1 MPSEPSDGI
10 FNRPPFTG
18 AGRAWKYPN
27 RHSRQYRNL
36 ETRHSRQYRNLE
48 TRHSRAGGNLDLSV
62 QELIGQNGFLRF

>member
-27 RHSRQYRNL
+27 RHSQQ
-36 ETRHSRQYRNLE
+36 HRNLE

-62 QELIGQNGFLRF
+62 QELIGQNGFLR